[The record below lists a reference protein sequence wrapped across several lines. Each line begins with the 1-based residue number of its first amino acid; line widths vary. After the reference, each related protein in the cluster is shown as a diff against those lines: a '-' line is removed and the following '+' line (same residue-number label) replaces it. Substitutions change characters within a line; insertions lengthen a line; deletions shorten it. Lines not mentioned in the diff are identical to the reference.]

1 MGDTIANAMMAAAS
15 KKDDAKWES
24 FTPIS
29 GGLKHQFSQFMTLPV
44 LQYTLLPRN
53 YVHLQDDFVIIVFF
67 SRFLYP
73 NYFFLPICI
82 LFVLMY

>member
-1 MGDTIANAMMAAAS
+1 MYLVFEKFLALQARAEMGDTIANAMMAAAS

-53 YVHLQDDFVIIVFF
+53 YVHLHDDFVIIVFF
-67 SRFLYP
+67 
-73 NYFFLPICI
+73 
-82 LFVLMY
+82 